1 MDQGIRDATG
11 LTKLSIIINYTLK
24 FENLFSHRPHITPCC
39 NEIFHEITK
48 IHEFACFHGILLRH
62 GCPNPQLILIY
73 IASLLI
79 HDIEVQCWWEG
90 SYLVWFDVLIF
101 NKKNSWNWFHE
112 IFSIFFLISIG
123 WFIFLKLFCVCVNNL
138 IIILLESFLRK

>member
-48 IHEFACFHGILLRH
+48 IHEFVCFHGILLRR

-90 SYLVWFDVLIF
+90 SYLVWFDVLIL
-101 NKKNSWNWFHE
+101 NKKIREIVFTKFSQKFFNFHR
-112 IFSIFFLISIG
+112 LVH
-123 WFIFLKLFCVCVNNL
+123 FLKTFLCVC
-138 IIILLESFLRK
+138 